1 MARFF
6 LSPADC
12 RLWPRT
18 PRPRACKGYNPS
30 VMEGEEEEEFAYP
43 ELQLKKDELA
53 QLQSLMDAIEKGTP
67 LEEWRAPRGWL
78 FYSRSHNGKG
88 DTPLTWAAR
97 HGNTEA
103 TAWLIEKYSGGLAL
117 ADEGWLDEHLPG
129 AGGSG
134 LEYTTRAGAGPLM
147 IASAHGSVECARLL
161 LGAGAAVGSANGH
174 GRTPLSAAIK
184 HGQIECAR
192 LLVGAGAA
200 VGTTSCNGITP
211 LLTAVKYGHIECA
224 RLLLSAGAAVDTAE
238 DSHTALFA
246 ACNNGLT
253 ECARLLLERGA
264 AVDQATIN
272 SGTTPLFAA
281 SRYGHVECVRLLL
294 GAGAAVETGRT
305 GGTSTP
311 LDAAIKHDHM
321 ECARLLLEAGATVD
335 TGKANGR
342 TSLFT
347 AVRWCYIDCVK
358 LLSSYGACRL
368 VQRGPSVNMT
378 AEAVSRHFHG
388 DTLTEWLVLS
398 RHWSPLHHLE
408 VLTLERARA
417 LLQGDADLRLKP
429 AADVPTPLER
439 ALPLAPGCAVA
450 SLVVRAAGPWSVES
464 HELFSD
470 VNRAQAA
477 MMARSLYHVYLRRMD
492 NGGWQAVDFTRSIL
506 SFLIFR

>member
-1 MARFF
+1 
-6 LSPADC
+6 
-12 RLWPRT
+12 
-18 PRPRACKGYNPS
+18 
-30 VMEGEEEEEFAYP
+30 MEGEEEEEFAYP
-43 ELQLKKDELA
+43 ELQLKKEQIE
-53 QLQSLMDAIEKGTP
+53 QLQSLMDAIEQGTP
-67 LEEWRAPRGWL
+67 LEEWHAPRGWL
-78 FYSRSHNGKG
+78 FYSRSHFGKG

-103 TAWLIEKYSGGLAL
+103 TAWLIEKYSGGTSTSLAL
-117 ADEGWLDEHLPG
+117 TNGWLDEHLPG
-129 AGGSG
+129 AERSG

-147 IASAHGSVECARLL
+147 IACTHGHVECARLL
-161 LGAGAAVGSANGH
+161 LGAGAAVGTPSSH

-184 HGQIECAR
+184 HGNIECAR

-200 VGTTSCNGITP
+200 VGTASSNGITP

-224 RLLLSAGAAVDTAE
+224 RLLLSAGAAVDTTE
-238 DSHTALFA
+238 NSHTALFA

-264 AVDQATIN
+264 AVDQATMN

-311 LDAAIKHDHM
+311 LDAAVKHDHA

-335 TGKANGR
+335 TAKANGR

-358 LLSSYGACRL
+358 LLSSYGACRQ
-368 VQRGPSVNMT
+368 VQRGPSVSMT

-388 DTLTEWLVLS
+388 DTCTEWLVLS
-398 RHWSPLHHLE
+398 RHWSPLHHIE

-417 LLQGDADLRLKP
+417 LLRGDADLHLKP

-439 ALPLAPGCAVA
+439 ALLLAPGCAVA
-450 SLVVRAAGPWSVES
+450 SLVVRAAGPWSVQS

-470 VNRAQAA
+470 ANRARAA
-477 MMARSLYHVYLRRMD
+477 TLARSLYHVYLRRMD
-492 NGGWQAVDFTRSIL
+492 NGGWQAVDFMRSIL
-506 SFLIFR
+506 PFLIFR